1 MKVITL
7 CGSTRFKSE
16 FELVIKVLID
26 RGWFV
31 RSVEVYDV
39 SRLLNISPEY
49 KAYLANIHFIKIRD
63 SQAIFV
69 IDPNGYIGI
78 NTQLEIDFARIMKKK
93 IYYYSS
99 IIEKG
104 IYSTIER
111 LN

>member
-1 MKVITL
+1 MKIITL

-49 KAYLANIHFIKIRD
+49 KAYLEDLHFRKILNSD
-63 SQAIFV
+63 AIFV
-69 IDPNGYIGI
+69 INPKGYIGESTS
-78 NTQLEIDFARIMKKK
+78 NEIVYAEILHKK
-93 IYYYSS
+93 IYYYSDT
-99 IIEKG
+99 IEEG
-104 IYSTIER
+104 IYNTIER